1 MNFLVVGAG
10 LSGGVIA
17 RVLADHGNQGII
29 WDRRNHIGG
38 NMHDYVDEHGILVH
52 KYGPH
57 TFHTKNKVLYQ
68 FMQRFADWTPYYLK
82 CGAVIQGQFTPTP
95 FNFKTID
102 QFYSMELAFK
112 LKRRLIE
119 YFKGRSNATVVD
131 VLDSSDDIIREYGEF
146 LFKNDYSIYT
156 AKQWGISP
164 DEVDPSILKRV
175 PIRFSYDEGY
185 FDDEFQVMPA
195 ISYNDFFKNILNHPN
210 ININLQIDALDYL
223 KVDNED
229 KQILVNGKVEEDLI
243 VIFTGALDE
252 LFGLDS
258 GRLPYRSLKFEWH
271 YENKDSFQ
279 PYPVVA
285 YPLEKY
291 TRVTEYN
298 KLPIQHGRGTSYAM
312 EYAIMYDP
320 TKKQEPYY
328 PLLTEE
334 SLNRAEIYKSRANAL
349 KNFYYCGRLADY
361 KYYNMDQALERA
373 IDVAYKILS
382 REK

>member
-1 MNFLVVGAG
+1 
-10 LSGGVIA
+10 
-17 RVLADHGNQGII
+17 
-29 WDRRNHIGG
+29 
-38 NMHDYVDEHGILVH
+38 
-52 KYGPH
+52 
-57 TFHTKNKVLYQ
+57 
-68 FMQRFADWTPYYLK
+68 
-82 CGAVIQGQFTPTP
+82 
-95 FNFKTID
+95 
-102 QFYSMELAFK
+102 
-112 LKRRLIE
+112 
-119 YFKGRSNATVVD
+119 
-131 VLDSSDDIIREYGEF
+131 
-146 LFKNDYSIYT
+146 
-156 AKQWGISP
+156 
-164 DEVDPSILKRV
+164 
-175 PIRFSYDEGY
+175 
-185 FDDEFQVMPA
+185 MPA

>member
-1 MNFLVVGAG
+1 
-10 LSGGVIA
+10 
-17 RVLADHGNQGII
+17 
-29 WDRRNHIGG
+29 
-38 NMHDYVDEHGILVH
+38 MHDYVDEHGILVH

>member
-1 MNFLVVGAG
+1 
-10 LSGGVIA
+10 
-17 RVLADHGNQGII
+17 
-29 WDRRNHIGG
+29 
-38 NMHDYVDEHGILVH
+38 
-52 KYGPH
+52 
-57 TFHTKNKVLYQ
+57 
-68 FMQRFADWTPYYLK
+68 MQRFADWTPYYLK

-271 YENKDSFQ
+271 YEIKIVFSH
-279 PYPVVA
+279 
-285 YPLEKY
+285 
-291 TRVTEYN
+291 
-298 KLPIQHGRGTSYAM
+298 I
-312 EYAIMYDP
+312 
-320 TKKQEPYY
+320 
-328 PLLTEE
+328 LL
-334 SLNRAEIYKSRANAL
+334 LLIH
-349 KNFYYCGRLADY
+349 
-361 KYYNMDQALERA
+361 
-373 IDVAYKILS
+373 
-382 REK
+382 